1 MARFIT
7 KTELN
12 QLTKLARVIATG
24 ELDFSIQQKVNT
36 AAIERN
42 VIFVFNT
49 YFFRHVIKRNE
60 QKQIKLFVSSRG
72 VFILLW

>member
-12 QLTKLARVIATG
+12 QLTKLATVIATG
-24 ELDFSIQQKVNT
+24 ELDFSIRQKVNT

-49 YFFRHVIKRNE
+49 YFLKDM
-60 QKQIKLFVSSRG
+60 S
-72 VFILLW
+72 